1 MLYCFD
7 LSKFS
12 HHNFAHSKC
21 VHTWFHT
28 QISAIALLRSCSFS
42 AEWVSMADVDPRQLS
57 TVSHSFTLL
66 DCPTAIWLFPDI
78 ISESHPDC
86 GVCEEIAFGRVSG
99 ICFDM
104 FWHVTWNRGVSLFP
118 GCPCVNPPSPS
129 LSSQATPF
137 KHCEATSRSETL
149 HFMMIKVLGANC
161 LLSNTFQTGFKP
173 SRRALLKY
181 KSRNR
186 EQAGQRWDCP
196 LATRGWCTDARK
208 YRNFWMRPL
217 LHADFVRRSWAWE
230 RRFNPP
236 IRF

>member
-12 HHNFAHSKC
+12 HHNFVHSKC

-28 QISAIALLRSCSFS
+28 QISAIAMLRSCSFS
-42 AEWVSMADVDPRQLS
+42 SEWVSMADVDPRQLS

-66 DCPTAIWLFPDI
+66 DCPAAIWLFPDI
-78 ISESHPDC
+78 
-86 GVCEEIAFGRVSG
+86 
-99 ICFDM
+99 
-104 FWHVTWNRGVSLFP
+104 TWNLGGVSLSRVSQ
-118 GCPCVNPPSPS
+118 GVNPPSPS
-129 LSSQATPF
+129 LSSQAMPF
-137 KHCEATSRSETL
+137 KHCEATSRSKTL

-173 SRRALLKY
+173 SGRALLKY

-186 EQAGQRWDCP
+186 EQAGRRWDCP

-208 YRNFWMRPL
+208 YRSFWMRPL
-217 LHADFVRRSWAWE
+217 LHAPDFVRRSWAWE

-236 IRF
+236 ISF

>member
-1 MLYCFD
+1 
-7 LSKFS
+7 
-12 HHNFAHSKC
+12 
-21 VHTWFHT
+21 
-28 QISAIALLRSCSFS
+28 
-42 AEWVSMADVDPRQLS
+42 MADVDPRQLS

-66 DCPTAIWLFPDI
+66 DFPTAIWLFPDI

-137 KHCEATSRSETL
+137 KHCEATSRSKTL

-208 YRNFWMRPL
+208 YPQFLNETVITCRLCKAILSLGKAFQSAYPL
-217 LHADFVRRSWAWE
+217 LNLFQHVDIVACEYGSHFPTDCKDHKDKSTIKKYHV
-230 RRFNPP
+230 
-236 IRF
+236 IVL